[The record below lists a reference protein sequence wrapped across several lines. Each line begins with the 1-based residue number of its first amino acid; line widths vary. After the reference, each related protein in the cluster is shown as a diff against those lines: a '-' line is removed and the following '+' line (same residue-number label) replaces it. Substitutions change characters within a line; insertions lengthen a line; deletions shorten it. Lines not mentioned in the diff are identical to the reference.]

1 MKIYNSRTQFVL
13 EAINQDMPLQR
24 NVLDVGFIGDYE
36 EAEVHYNIVDALR
49 ESDRLVGL
57 DIDKKKMEIF
67 LDSEKTKLRVN
78 KYNLQ
83 YEIGSI
89 FDTRFSDNT
98 FSHVLMLEVFEH
110 LFSPYSSLNEI
121 KRVLRPGGSFI
132 VTYPNPLGIT
142 RFIKYYFKNDL
153 LDDKFI
159 KEFRGNPEHMIFPHP
174 VCFAIYLKELG
185 FEVRMI
191 SFIKYDFKYFPSIH
205 KMLARIGITTKF
217 SSYIGIHAIKQ

>member
-1 MKIYNSRTQFVL
+1 
-13 EAINQDMPLQR
+13 
-24 NVLDVGFIGDYE
+24 
-36 EAEVHYNIVDALR
+36 
-49 ESDRLVGL
+49 
-57 DIDKKKMEIF
+57 
-67 LDSEKTKLRVN
+67 
-78 KYNLQ
+78 
-83 YEIGSI
+83 
-89 FDTRFSDNT
+89 
-98 FSHVLMLEVFEH
+98 MLEVFEH

-142 RFIKYYFKNDL
+142 RFIKYYFKKNL

-159 KEFRGNPEHMIFPHP
+159 KEFRGNPDHMIFPHP
-174 VCFAIYLKELG
+174 MCFAIYLKELG

-191 SFIKYDFKYFPSIH
+191 SFIKYDFKYFPAIH